1 MTADSV
7 PVHEPVAPRRRR
19 RIRVRLIVTV
29 VLLISITI
37 GGLTIPTPY
46 LLYSPGAARE
56 VEPRIDVHGHRSFP
70 TEEGRILFLTVS
82 EVEARP
88 FTLVRAWLDD
98 TIDVLRKDDVYP
110 SGGRREDRIINQQRM
125 DDSKFVATS
134 VALRAVGYP
143 VVELGTGA
151 FVEAVDEESPADGKI
166 RQGEV
171 IVAIEDEEITTRDEA
186 SKALRSFAPGTEVT
200 ISVRT
205 PEGER
210 RDGIVVTL
218 AAREDDPTQGLLG
231 VVLSTAERDLQM
243 PFPIDIESG
252 RVTGPSAGLAFALGV
267 IDRLTPGDLVGDVTV
282 AVTGT
287 IDESGEVGPVGG
299 VPQKAVAA
307 MDAGATMMLYPE
319 ETKPE
324 HVRRMRE
331 LVGSR
336 MRLVPVATIE
346 EALEV
351 LAPEGVPAPPDLDA
365 EGR

>member
-7 PVHEPVAPRRRR
+7 PVEEPVAPRRRR
-19 RIRVRLIVTV
+19 IRARLVVTIV
-29 VLLISITI
+29 LMISITI

-46 LLYSPGAARE
+46 LLYSPGSARD
-56 VEPRIDVHGHRSFP
+56 VEPRIDVHGHEAFP
-70 TEEGRILFLTVS
+70 TESGQILFLTVS

-88 FTLVRAWLDD
+88 FTLIRAWLDD
-98 TIDVLRKDDVYP
+98 TIDVLRKDEVYP
-110 SGGRREDRIINQQRM
+110 TGGRRRDRIINQQKM

-151 FVEAVDEESPADGKI
+151 FVEAVDEGSPADGKI
-166 RQGEV
+166 RQGDV
-171 IVAIEDEEITTRDEA
+171 IVEIDGEEITTRDQA
-186 SKALRSFAPGTEVT
+186 SKALRANPPGTEVT
-200 ISVRT
+200 IAVRT

-210 RDGIVVTL
+210 RDGIVVEL

-231 VVLSTAERDLQM
+231 VVLSTAERDLQL

-267 IDRLTPGDLVGDVTV
+267 IDRLTPGDLAGDRVV

-307 MDAGATMMLYPE
+307 MDAGATVMIYPE
-319 ETKPE
+319 ETRPE
-324 HVRRMRE
+324 QVRRLRE
-331 LVGSR
+331 MVGNR
-336 MRLVPVATIE
+336 MQLIPVATIE
-346 EALEV
+346 EALEA
-351 LAPEGVPAPPDLDA
+351 LAPDGIPRAPELDR